1 MNKDYK
7 WDFDLTNK
15 QKVSQMDRFVCIND
29 YYDDIDCA
37 FATFCVD
44 KEYFGKIQP
53 DGSLSVDSD
62 DIEDVD
68 EWLGGTHSFPDGV
81 WQNLFERCK

>member
-1 MNKDYK
+1 MEK
-7 WDFDLTNK
+7 
-15 QKVSQMDRFVCIND
+15 FVCIND

-37 FATFCVD
+37 FATFCMD

-68 EWLGGTHSFPDGV
+68 EWFCCIHLFPDGV
-81 WQNLFERCK
+81 LQTIFVNGN

>member
-1 MNKDYK
+1 
-7 WDFDLTNK
+7 
-15 QKVSQMDRFVCIND
+15 MDKFVCIND

-37 FATFCVD
+37 FATFCMD

-53 DGSLSVDSD
+53 DGSLSVDSN

-68 EWLGGTHSFPDGV
+68 EWLGGTHLFPDGV
-81 WQNLFERCK
+81 WQTIFVKGN

>member
-1 MNKDYK
+1 
-7 WDFDLTNK
+7 
-15 QKVSQMDRFVCIND
+15 MDKFVCIND

-37 FATFCVD
+37 FATFCID

-53 DGSLSVDSD
+53 DGNLSVDSN

-68 EWLGGTHSFPDGV
+68 EGLVVHIYSLMAYGK
-81 WQNLFERCK
+81 LFL